1 MILGITARID
11 NDKYFVKKRYL
22 DYFKDFDVV
31 LIYLNNITCA
41 CAHCDAFVVCGGG
54 DANPILYDEYNHN
67 SVDICDEIDELD
79 LKVIKYAIEH
89 QKPLMGICRG
99 MQIVNIYYGGS
110 LKQNIF
116 NHSNTTHKILLV
128 DNKINFPDSFIVNSY
143 HHQSIKKI
151 GDGLDPIYYS
161 IDGELEMCIDR
172 KNSVITTQFH
182 PEIDVNSEVSKLVL
196 EYFKGLIIARKN
208 EEKDVIHSI

>member
-1 MILGITARID
+1 MIIGITARLED
-11 NDKYFVKKRYL
+11 DRCFVKKRYL
-22 DYFKDFDVV
+22 DYFKDFEVV
-31 LIYLNNITCA
+31 LIYLNNITYA
-41 CAHCDAFVVCGGG
+41 CAQCDAFVIVGGA
-54 DANPILYDEYNHN
+54 DANPALYDEYNHN
-67 SVDICDEIDELD
+67 SVDICDEVDQLD
-79 LKVIKYAIEH
+79 LMVIKYAIEH
-89 QKPLMGICRG
+89 KKPLLGICRG
-99 MQIVNIYYGGS
+99 MQMINIYYGGS

-128 DNKINFPDSFIVNSY
+128 DNKIELPDSFVVNSY

-182 PEIDVNSEVSKLVL
+182 PEIDADSDISKLIL
-196 EYFKGLIIARKN
+196 GYFKELIKKNKKSKN
-208 EEKDVIHSI
+208 EYII